1 MGDKTRLKNL
11 LIDAILH
18 YNIILINKQMLGSKA
33 PYSTLKIL
41 HKNTFSR
48 LI

>member
-18 YNIILINKQMLGSKA
+18 YNITLINKHS
-33 PYSTLKIL
+33 IL
-41 HKNTFSR
+41 HY
-48 LI
+48 